1 MASNNRSQGP
11 VHQGTVVG
19 TPGIGTLNGPKQPP
33 TRTQFGGTDEVPNTQ
48 STVTQVRGWPA
59 NVARAIL
66 SRGAGRESQ
75 IKTDY
80 ELNTQPAPPRILR
93 QMFERMRG
101 NIGAEAGQATFPY
114 NAEWSLIIHQKVP
127 REAQRTGLP
136 PRMVDD
142 GAAIPAVYAG
152 NVRLG

>member
-1 MASNNRSQGP
+1 MNREAVGP
-11 VHQGTVVG
+11 IGQGTVVG
-19 TPGIGTLNGPKQPP
+19 TPGIGTLNGPKQAPP
-33 TRTQFGGTDEVPNTQ
+33 RTQIGGTEEVSTTQ

-59 NVARAIL
+59 NVARAIF
-66 SRGAGRESQ
+66 SRRAGRESQ
-75 IKTDY
+75 IKTDF
-80 ELNTQPAPPRILR
+80 ELNTGEEPRRVLR

-114 NAEWSLIIHQKVP
+114 NAEWSLIIHQTIP
-127 REAQRTGLP
+127 RNAQRTGLP

-152 NVRLG
+152 NVRNG

>member
-1 MASNNRSQGP
+1 MTRAVEGP
-11 VHQGTVVG
+11 VNQGTVVG

-33 TRTQFGGTDEVPNTQ
+33 PRTQYGGADEVPNTQ

-59 NVARAIL
+59 NVARAIF
-66 SRGAGRESQ
+66 SRSAGRESQ
-75 IKTDY
+75 IKTDP
-80 ELNTQPAPPRILR
+80 ELQTGPPPSRVLR

-101 NIGAEAGQATFPY
+101 QIGGEAGQATFPY
-114 NAEWSLIIHQKVP
+114 NAEWSLIIHQVIP

-136 PRMVDD
+136 ARQIDD